1 MASTE
6 TSSRLEAAFRQGR
19 PSLVAYLMGGYP
31 DRAGSLEALRA
42 VALAGADVIELGVPY
57 ADPLADGPVIQRAAA
72 VARTQ
77 EGGFGLAET
86 LELATAAAALEGMP
100 PIVVMTYLNPMMRM
114 GFATV
119 AEKAA
124 EAGVAGFIVPDLP
137 PDNPIAT
144 QWAAAAAVN
153 GIDTVFLA
161 APTSTPERLALV
173 GERSSGF
180 VYVVSSLGVTG
191 ERAELPVELT
201 ALVGRV
207 RAATSLPVAVGF
219 GVSTPGQ
226 AASVAAIADGVI
238 VGSALVKRQQ
248 DVAALGDFVASLAS
262 AVRGLT
268 DCSAEFA
275 EPSD

>member
-1 MASTE
+1 MALTDIP
-6 TSSRLEAAFRQGR
+6 SRLGAAFRKGR
-19 PSLVAYLMGGYP
+19 PALVAYLMGGYP

-72 VARTQ
+72 VARAQ

-86 LELATAAAALEGMP
+86 LELAAAAAALEGMP

-137 PDNPIAT
+137 PDNPIAA
-144 QWAAAAAVN
+144 QWAAAATVN